1 MNRHISRLLERLEL
15 SSAAASRTELFSA
28 RILLVH
34 PKDELTDVLLLESDK
49 PTMSVPA
56 TPEEVERV
64 RAGLERR
71 RAIRLEIEAK
81 S

>member
-1 MNRHISRLLERLEL
+1 M
-15 SSAAASRTELFSA
+15 FSA

-34 PKDELTDVLLLESDK
+34 PEDELTDVLLLESDK

-64 RAGLERR
+64 RAGMERR